1 LIRRVRLNDFE
12 WDSGWGESH
21 KKEKK
26 SHPVSFLEFLFYSIG
41 DEKSRKR
48 KILLFLNI
56 IFNTISQHQQTL
68 LRREKI
74 WSRQIYD
81 VTCTFYLSRLF
92 RARWPYNTRNRT
104 EKKMMMMF
112 LYLFMYG
119 ILGYWI
125 PLKEEEKE
133 KIRPTLLCA

>member
-68 LRREKI
+68 FRMEENMEPTDLRRNLHLLSLSLARFVLAGHI
-74 WSRQIYD
+74 TH
-81 VTCTFYLSRLF
+81 VT
-92 RARWPYNTRNRT
+92 
-104 EKKMMMMF
+104 EQKK
-112 LYLFMYG
+112 
-119 ILGYWI
+119 
-125 PLKEEEKE
+125 K
-133 KIRPTLLCA
+133 R